1 MAKIEYVGK
10 KDQKTDNV
18 AGTETVWNGAGDVH
32 EVSDPIAVEKLL
44 AHPDVWRLAAGEPKR
59 EPKKAKPVGRVIT
72 NSPSRVPKKEQEQ
85 DEDAPPVV
93 NFGRLN
99 TNALAAYAK
108 RHFNVDVDRKQD
120 IQVIRAEVAA
130 LAARATP
137 VK

>member
-1 MAKIEYVGK
+1 MAKIEYIGK

-18 AGTETVWNGAGDVH
+18 AGTETVWNGTGDVQ
-32 EVSDPIAVEKLL
+32 EVSDPIAVEKML
-44 AHPDVWRLAAGEPKR
+44 AHPDVWALAQGEPRR

-72 NSPSRVPKKEQEQ
+72 NPPSRVAKKDQEE

-99 TNALAAYAK
+99 TNALAAYARK
-108 RHFNVDVDRKQD
+108 HFNVEVDRKQD

-130 LAARATP
+130 LAARAGP